1 MDLVKE
7 TQRSVYATVGAAAW
21 VMEAVRA
28 IPDQMGQAW
37 ERRSQWMDRAG
48 EAYDDLAGRGQ
59 AIMGGAR
66 QEVQERVGQV
76 GEAARRIPGVALAE
90 EKMTGMVV
98 DADQLPIADY
108 DSLTVGEI
116 VQKLRAL
123 SQRELQMVEGYE
135 RRQRARAT
143 VLHRIDELLA
153 KSPRSAA
160 TT

>member
-1 MDLVKE
+1 MDLVKK

-21 VMEAVRA
+21 VMDAVRA

-37 ERRSQWMDRAG
+37 EQRSQWMDRAG
-48 EAYDDLAGRGQ
+48 EAYDDLAGRGH

-66 QEVQERVGQV
+66 QEVQDRVGQV

-90 EKMTGMVV
+90 GKMTGMVV

-108 DSLTVGEI
+108 DSLTAGEI

-135 RRQRARAT
+135 RRHRARAT

-153 KSPRSAA
+153 KS
-160 TT
+160 